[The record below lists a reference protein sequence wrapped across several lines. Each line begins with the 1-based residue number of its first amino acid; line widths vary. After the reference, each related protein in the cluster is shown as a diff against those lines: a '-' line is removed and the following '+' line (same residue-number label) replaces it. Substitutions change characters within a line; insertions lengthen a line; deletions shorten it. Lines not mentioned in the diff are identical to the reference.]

1 MLLENKGGGNCFPA
15 GPSLSHPPTGG
26 LVPGQ
31 WTREGGRLR
40 SDPGQESRE
49 SKDANS
55 RAALGV
61 KRL

>member
-1 MLLENKGGGNCFPA
+1 MFLKNKEEENCFPA
-15 GPSLSHPPTGG
+15 RPSLSHPPTGG

-40 SDPGQESRE
+40 SDPGQKSRE

-55 RAALGV
+55 RKALGV